1 MARQSTVKQPRL
13 TSGGQ
18 ANQTPASTTE
28 QTEGSSEPDDE
39 SDEQGSNEEEES
51 LPTEIPAWHPITD
64 FQVEFDV
71 LLEDGSES
79 RLTERQVQTVSSGP
93 VYRWWQYL
101 NQSPF
106 IQSSI
111 ALSAVHVQALAA
123 GYLQTSTTSHSSN
136 EDMAGP
142 KGRIWVA
149 GTETLLPLYAD
160 LPLIEPLPVDAEVVL
175 KDVQDRS
182 PPLEDVASDIVE
194 IVASGKSEGLTE
206 GEIANKTAG

>member
-1 MARQSTVKQPRL
+1 MARQSTVAQPRL

-93 VYRWWQYL
+93 VYRW
-101 NQSPF
+101 
-106 IQSSI
+106 I

-123 GYLQTSTTSHSSN
+123 GYLQTSTTSDASN
-136 EDMAGP
+136 EAMAGP
-142 KGRIWVA
+142 KGKIWVA

-175 KDVQDRS
+175 KDVQDWPS
-182 PPLEDVASDIVE
+182 PLEDVASDIVE
-194 IVASGKSEGLTE
+194 IVASVKSEGLTE
-206 GEIANKTAG
+206 GGIANKTAG

>member
-93 VYRWWQYL
+93 VYRWWVR
-101 NQSPF
+101 
-106 IQSSI
+106 SSI
-111 ALSAVHVQALAA
+111 FGYKTALTMSGIGAA
-123 GYLQTSTTSHSSN
+123 SLK
-136 EDMAGP
+136 A
-142 KGRIWVA
+142 
-149 GTETLLPLYAD
+149 LLPLVNTMA
-160 LPLIEPLPVDAEVVL
+160 LSPAAISVDVTS
-175 KDVQDRS
+175 QTTS
-182 PPLEDVASDIVE
+182 FIHHC
-194 IVASGKSEGLTE
+194 T
-206 GEIANKTAG
+206 